1 MIKKK
6 KNNKIKLI
14 NMVKNVS
21 NDLSKN
27 QSNVMID
34 LIKYPVINYKSYRM
48 LIENKQY
55 MFDVD
60 LRLSKPQIQK
70 LFEDYFKVKV
80 ISVNT
85 HRPPRQKSLATG
97 FPGYKTR
104 LKRVIIKLQN
114 DQSLTYVD
122 ELMSG
127 FIKQLMQR
135 SNNVTQTT
143 QTDETNN

>member
-1 MIKKK
+1 
-6 KNNKIKLI
+6 
-14 NMVKNVS
+14 MVKNIS
-21 NDLSKN
+21 TNIYIN

-60 LRLSKPQIQK
+60 LRLSKPQIKK
-70 LFEDYFKVKV
+70 LFEDYFKVNV
-80 ISVNT
+80 VSVNT
-85 HRPPRQKSLATG
+85 HRPSRQKSLATG
-97 FPGYKTR
+97 FPGYQTR

-127 FIKQLMQR
+127 FVKQLMQR
-135 SNNVTQTT
+135 SNNINQKT
-143 QTDETNN
+143 QTDQTNNS

>member
-1 MIKKK
+1 MAKTIST
-6 KNNKIKLI
+6 NI
-14 NMVKNVS
+14 
-21 NDLSKN
+21 SKN

-48 LIENKQY
+48 LIDNKQY

-70 LFEDYFKVKV
+70 LFEDYFKVK
-80 ISVNT
+80 ILSINT
-85 HRPPRQKSLATG
+85 HRPSRKKSLATG
-97 FPGYKTR
+97 FPGYKIR
-104 LKRVIIKLQN
+104 LKRVIIKLHK

-122 ELMSG
+122 ELMAG

-135 SNNVTQTT
+135 SNQNNQVTQTD
-143 QTDETNN
+143 QTTN

>member
-1 MIKKK
+1 
-6 KNNKIKLI
+6 
-14 NMVKNVS
+14 MVKNIS
-21 NDLSKN
+21 TNIYIN

-60 LRLSKPQIQK
+60 LRLSKPQIKK
-70 LFEDYFKVKV
+70 LFEDYFKVNV
-80 ISVNT
+80 VSVNT
-85 HRPPRQKSLATG
+85 HRPSRQKSLATG

-127 FIKQLMQR
+127 FVKQLMQR
-135 SNNVTQTT
+135 SNNINQKT
-143 QTDETNN
+143 QTDQTNNS

>member
-1 MIKKK
+1 
-6 KNNKIKLI
+6 
-14 NMVKNVS
+14 MVKNISTHVY
-21 NDLSKN
+21 KN
-27 QSNVMID
+27 KSNVMID

-60 LRLSKPQIQK
+60 LRLSKPQIRK
-70 LFEDYFKVKV
+70 IFEDYFKVKV
-80 ISVNT
+80 LSVNT
-85 HRPPRQKSLATG
+85 HRPSRKKSLATG
-97 FPGYKTR
+97 FSGYKTR

-127 FIKQLMQR
+127 FVKQLMQR
-135 SNNVTQTT
+135 SNQNNQIT
-143 QTDETNN
+143 QTDQTNT

>member
-1 MIKKK
+1 MV
-6 KNNKIKLI
+6 NKISTNIL
-14 NMVKNVS
+14 
-21 NDLSKN
+21 KN

-48 LIENKQY
+48 LIDNKQY

-80 ISVNT
+80 LSINT
-85 HRPPRQKSLATG
+85 HRPSRKKSLATG

-104 LKRVIIKLQN
+104 LKRVIIKLHK

-122 ELMSG
+122 ELMAG
-127 FIKQLMQR
+127 FVKQLMQR
-135 SNNVTQTT
+135 SNQKNQVPQTDQTT
-143 QTDETNN
+143 N

>member
-1 MIKKK
+1 M
-6 KNNKIKLI
+6 KLI

>member
-1 MIKKK
+1 
-6 KNNKIKLI
+6 
-14 NMVKNVS
+14 MVTNS
-21 NDLSKN
+21 STNLSHN
-27 QSNVMID
+27 QSNLMID

-60 LRLSKPQIQK
+60 LRLSKPQIKK
-70 LFEDYFKVKV
+70 LFEDYFKVNV
-80 ISVNT
+80 LSVNT
-85 HRPPRQKSLATG
+85 HRPSRQKSLATG

-104 LKRVIIKLQN
+104 LKRIIIKLQN

-127 FIKQLMQR
+127 FVKQLMQR
-135 SNNVTQTT
+135 SN
-143 QTDETNN
+143 TNNQKTQSDPTSN

>member
-1 MIKKK
+1 
-6 KNNKIKLI
+6 
-14 NMVKNVS
+14 MVKNISKIVP
-21 NDLSKN
+21 KN

-80 ISVNT
+80 LSVNT
-85 HRPPRQKSLATG
+85 HRPSRQKSLATV

-135 SNNVTQTT
+135 SNQNNQIT
-143 QTDETNN
+143 QTDETNK

>member
-1 MIKKK
+1 MIKNFS
-6 KNNKIKLI
+6 KN
-14 NMVKNVS
+14 
-21 NDLSKN
+21 LSKN

-34 LIKYPVINYKSYRM
+34 LIKYPVINYKSYRI

-60 LRLSKPQIQK
+60 LRLSKPQIKK
-70 LFEDYFKVKV
+70 LFEDYFKVK
-80 ISVNT
+80 IIAVNT

-104 LKRVIIKLQN
+104 LKRVIIKLQK

-135 SNNVTQTT
+135 SNQINQRT
-143 QTDETNN
+143 QTDETNS

>member
-1 MIKKK
+1 
-6 KNNKIKLI
+6 
-14 NMVKNVS
+14 MVKNFS
-21 NDLSKN
+21 KDLSKSKN

-60 LRLSKPQIQK
+60 LRLSKPQIKK

-80 ISVNT
+80 IAVNT

-97 FPGYKTR
+97 FPGYQTR

-135 SNNVTQTT
+135 SNQSNQTT